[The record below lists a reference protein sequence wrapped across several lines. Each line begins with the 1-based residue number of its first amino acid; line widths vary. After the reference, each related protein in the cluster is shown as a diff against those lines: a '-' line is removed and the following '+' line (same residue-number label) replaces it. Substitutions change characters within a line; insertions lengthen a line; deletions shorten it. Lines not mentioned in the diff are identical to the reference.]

1 MSERTLKRQRA
12 PPDAARRVGRLLRL
26 CAPRSAGV
34 ASVPHWGNVAA
45 FAAILERGVEQ
56 AGQSAGV
63 AGVPGAFTSARG
75 ADSFGLRRGAFQ
87 KGAVWRR

>member
-45 FAAILERGVEQ
+45 FAAILDGSYLS
-56 AGQSAGV
+56 AGKSAGV
-63 AGVPGAFTSARG
+63 VEIPGAFTSARG
-75 ADSFGLRRGAFQ
+75 AGSFGLRRGAFQ